1 MSDSSRVN
9 SSSQNR
15 CTPNDSSSQFNNT
28 MGYTIQ
34 GVTKLYVKLPV
45 ERVGVVIG
53 KGGETLR
60 KLMEFT
66 KTLITVNEV
75 DGIVVIE
82 PASPRTRPIDLM
94 KAQDVIKA
102 IGYGFSPD
110 RAFRLLDEDTML
122 IVIDLR
128 EHVKAS
134 PNHLARVKGR
144 IIGEEGRVRKNLED
158 ATGTY
163 ISVYEDYVAIIGEYE
178 NASITRDAVMMI
190 VEGRQHATVYKYVDR
205 AMRQIKKAKMIS
217 LWRT

>member
-1 MSDSSRVN
+1 
-9 SSSQNR
+9 
-15 CTPNDSSSQFNNT
+15 

-75 DGIVVIE
+75 DGIMVIE